1 MFSRSPA
8 TKADWAQLP
17 GAAFFFF
24 KLSESHDFTF
34 LKPSFNNIKPFT
46 SCLPA
51 DSLGNL
57 PAQVT
62 HTLLYCLNS
71 LRPSKDNFYKLPP
84 KQ

>member
-1 MFSRSPA
+1 MFTRSPA
-8 TKADWAQLP
+8 TKADWAQSP

-57 PAQVT
+57 LAQVT
-62 HTLLYCLNS
+62 HASVLSEFFTTQQGQFL
-71 LRPSKDNFYKLPP
+71 
-84 KQ
+84 